1 MKYTPS
7 VNIEYGAEDFHY
19 IVTPNALQV
28 TANIVSSYQSGT
40 HSFTIIGSYGTGKSS
55 FLLALE
61 RDLNKNTSNLLRN
74 NNVLGNYNGFEILNI
89 VGDYD
94 TLSNILSE
102 KIRTDNNH

>member
-40 HSFTIIGSYGTGKSS
+40 HSFIIIGSYGTGKSS

-74 NNVLGNYNGFEILNI
+74 NKVLGNYNGFEILNI

-94 TLSNILSE
+94 TLSNTL
-102 KIRTDNNH
+102 RRR